1 MWMPSFK
8 RMEVCYEISY
18 ITLCHKNKQKYHQ
31 PHIPYTDSV
40 DPLTLICDDAQ
51 IAEWNNEGLPMDQ
64 MSTENATILTNST
77 RWPLMIDPQL

>member
-1 MWMPSFK
+1 MLQKNRGMKLTKKLRNITKPSKF
-8 RMEVCYEISY
+8 
-18 ITLCHKNKQKYHQ
+18 HQQ
-31 PHIPYTDSV
+31 PHIPYTDSI

-64 MSTENATILTNST
+64 MSTENATILANST